1 MSAQII
7 ASAHTHGLRNVL
19 IFVLIII
26 CGLVALP
33 QLFYPLGFDQAV
45 YAACGYVI
53 KNDGVPIRDC
63 FETKQMGVMLMYAI
77 PLRFT
82 QSPMAI
88 HAFALI
94 WVAVTAWGIGWVTN
108 TVFERGR
115 KGVSTAVW
123 PGVIAGLLYWLI
135 YAGINYWSMD
145 QAETFANLFIVL
157 AFYLLWRGAQNDG
170 DIGRMLLAGVCIGIA
185 VWFKY
190 VFGLLGIAL
199 GIAMLLH
206 TLANRPIYPVQALL
220 ANAIIYALGVL
231 AVIGLGLG
239 YFSVVSGGLE
249 TVLQQLAFLRA
260 NFPLAEPLPPAG
272 MLRMMLRV
280 FDNGADRTADFK
292 STVDQWVV
300 FGAGF
305 PLLFGLAAIG
315 LLRQLRRGKGILLYL
330 LLWLA
335 AAIAIV
341 IWQGNYIQYHFFVI
355 WPPVV
360 LLAGLAVSNWDKR
373 VRGQGDEEISPHP
386 RTRSP
391 LHPVPLFVSLVTITL
406 LLLRMW
412 PWLNDTYTN
421 VVVQRKPLAQ
431 LYEESYQAP
440 VIPMARYLREH
451 SQPED
456 YIAIFGDAP
465 WVYVLAD
472 RPNATRFSFVNVWI
486 KKRGSPNY
494 ALMTQQFLAGLQR
507 NRPLYFML
515 TKPNYP
521 WPNNDYIADYKQAK
535 PIYNYVEANY
545 QYEAEIGEF
554 LVFKRR

>member
-1 MSAQII
+1 MRIL
-7 ASAHTHGLRNVL
+7 TCVL
-19 IFVLIII
+19 IVI
-26 CGLVALP
+26 CGLAALP

-53 KNDGVPIRDC
+53 KNGGVPIRDC